1 MQVEIVFSLHN
12 VHIYQYGIDS
22 FILGKSNSLI
32 FNHFCVRQFMQFSF
46 LVLFSLLFFLCFFAS
61 HPALGTPIN
70 AKKNQRSKND
80 AKKEI
85 TYNTT
90 STWTVKQRNCKIRDY
105 FTVDSPLMSDKTSS
119 LFSLFHTFA
128 LYYNKPKHYDYY
140 PSFLLCLTKVSKSKI
155 NYFIILHL
163 ICVPFSI
170 YFK

>member
-22 FILGKSNSLI
+22 FILGESNSLI

-46 LVLFSLLFFLCFFAS
+46 LILFSLLFFLCFFAF

-70 AKKNQRSKND
+70 AKKNQRSKNA

-90 STWTVKQRNCKIRDY
+90 STWTVEQRNCKIRDY
-105 FTVDSPLMSDKTSS
+105 FTVDSPLMSDKTLLSVLLIPHVCFILHQAKTLWLLSQFSS
-119 LFSLFHTFA
+119 LPH
-128 LYYNKPKHYDYY
+128 KGQQ
-140 PSFLLCLTKVSKSKI
+140 V
-155 NYFIILHL
+155 
-163 ICVPFSI
+163 
-170 YFK
+170 